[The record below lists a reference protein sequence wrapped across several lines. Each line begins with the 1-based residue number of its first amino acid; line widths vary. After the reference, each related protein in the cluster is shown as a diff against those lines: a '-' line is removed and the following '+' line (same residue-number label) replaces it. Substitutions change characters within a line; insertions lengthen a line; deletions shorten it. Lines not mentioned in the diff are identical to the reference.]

1 MEIQKRVKAY
11 IVETDDPEEATVQ
24 FATTNVAARRQGA
37 DTIGTDFGYVSC
49 KRLPWAD
56 LYAEDRVIPE
66 SAFIA
71 NGWRYECATCGDS
84 VDSYTESPVFALNLV
99 FCCEACHDAG
109 VEDRKAEA
117 ARKQELIDAVQAKY
131 PGAVVT
137 YASGHET
144 RRNVSFRFPGGQGPV
159 DWELGSETA
168 LIYRDDLNAWNA
180 WRGLQPAYGGDL
192 CAEGAA
198 GD

>member
-11 IVETDDPEEATVQ
+11 IVETEDPEESTVQ

-56 LYAEDRVIPE
+56 LYAETRAIPE

-71 NGWRYECATCGDS
+71 NGWRYECASCGDS

-99 FCCEACHDAG
+99 FCCDACHAAE

-117 ARKQELIDAVQAKY
+117 DRKQEMIDAVQAKY

-144 RRNVSFRFPGGQGPV
+144 RRTVSFRFPGGQSPA
-159 DWELGSETA
+159 DWELGSETVH
-168 LIYRDDLNAWNA
+168 IYRDDLEAWNA
-180 WRGLQPAYGGDL
+180 WRGLQSAHDSDLRPEETAGG
-192 CAEGAA
+192 
-198 GD
+198 